1 MKTKDGKIVYE
12 YIISKEEIYEL
23 RNQGLSDNEI
33 IAFFDDIITRYDNPE
48 YIDNFAGELL

>member
-33 IAFFDDIITRYDNPE
+33 IAFFDDIITRYANPE
-48 YIDNFAGELL
+48 YIDIKRIRE